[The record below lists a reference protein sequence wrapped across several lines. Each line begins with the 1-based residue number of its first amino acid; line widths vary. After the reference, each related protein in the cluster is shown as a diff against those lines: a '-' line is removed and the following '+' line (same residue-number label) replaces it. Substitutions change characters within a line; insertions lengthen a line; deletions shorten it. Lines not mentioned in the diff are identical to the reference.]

1 MRFLVKLI
9 LVVILFIA
17 SIVGYS
23 MYIEPN
29 LLIKKEF
36 DVEIGVNREGKDI
49 KIIQFTD
56 TQLGEFYS
64 ITDLERVVKKINNEN
79 PDIVVFTGD
88 LIDNATNYED
98 ILEISDV
105 LNKIKAS
112 YGKYA
117 VFGNRDYGGGAVRYY
132 EDIMNES
139 GFEVLVNEQRSINIE
154 GVNINIFGAD
164 DALMGYY
171 SAEETMIDIN
181 EDNINILLLH
191 EPDLADDFS
200 DYSIDLIL
208 SGHSHG
214 GQVRIPIIGTL
225 KTTYLGEKYIKGF
238 YNLSNEKNT
247 TLYVSSG
254 LGSTKLPFRLLNIP
268 EVVVFNIK

>member
-1 MRFLVKLI
+1 MKFLIKLV
-9 LVVILFIA
+9 LGVIIFMCG
-17 SIVGYS
+17 IVGYS
-23 MYIEPN
+23 VYIEPN

-36 DVEIGVNREGKDI
+36 DINIDMREEYDSI
-49 KIIQFTD
+49 KIVQFTD

-64 ITDLERVVKKINNEN
+64 LGDLKKVVKKINNQK

-88 LIDNATNYED
+88 LMDNAANYDE
-98 ILEISDV
+98 ISQISDV
-105 LNKIKAS
+105 LSEIEAP

-132 EDIMNES
+132 EEIMNHS
-139 GFEVLVNEQRSINIE
+139 GFKVLINEKESISIN
-154 GVNINIFGAD
+154 GMNVNIFGAD

-171 SAEETMIDIN
+171 SAEETMINVD
-181 EDNINILLLH
+181 EDEINILLLH

-200 DYSIDLIL
+200 NYPIDLIL

-214 GQVRIPIIGTL
+214 GQVKIPIIGAL

-238 YNLSNEKNT
+238 YDVNGDANT
-247 TLYVSSG
+247 RLYVSSG
-254 LGSTKLPFRLLNIP
+254 LGNTRLPFRLLNIP
-268 EVVVFNIK
+268 EIVIFNIK